1 MKSLIL
7 AGAIAMSSLPAI
19 ACEDAL
25 VEAIAFQVTM
35 EDTLDEC
42 YNGDNSRCL
51 IFINLVNAL
60 DYRNNLEK
68 IVECSKSGYKFQRTK
83 LLEIFLRD
91 VQVFGEKVSVVNARL
106 SSLGME

>member
-7 AGAIAMSSLPAI
+7 AVLMILPIPSI
-19 ACEDAL
+19 ACDDAL
-25 VEAIAFQVTM
+25 VEAVAFQVTM

-51 IFINLVNAL
+51 IFMNLVNAL
-60 DYRNNLEK
+60 DYRKNLEK
-68 IVECSKSGYKFQRTK
+68 IVECSKSGYEFQRTK

>member
-1 MKSLIL
+1 MKNIIL
-7 AGAIAMSSLPAI
+7 AGAIAVVSIPSI
-19 ACEDAL
+19 ACEDTL
-25 VEAIAFQVTM
+25 VEAVAFQVTM

-68 IVECSKSGYKFQRTK
+68 IVECSKSGYEFQRTK

-91 VQVFGEKVSVVNARL
+91 VQVFGEKVSEINDRL